1 MSAAVTVSE
10 GASREM
16 ESLCS
21 ELLLPTPGEVGAV
34 GSPGVASTG
43 LAGTASLAA
52 SQDLLL
58 AEASMPGEGAHS
70 EGSNVEIFIEAV
82 AGNVTLSNAA
92 SATEVLVKVVE
103 LYFCERCGQSFSEAS
118 LLSQHQCL
126 LLPPPEHLELPGA
139 LLASASEG
147 QTDPVGSE
155 LPRASTQESSASEC
169 LLCPVC
175 REAFVQPGQLKEHF
189 KTHRAPLGAL
199 SCPERGCHFT
209 TEDRKQLRSHLRHL
223 HGASPVSCACRACPL
238 LFPSRQAM
246 EQHHRTHFPF
256 HCGHCDFITANA
268 KLFWQHRK
276 GHTIESP
283 SEMPTTGDPPS
294 SDSHGLDQCCILPSA
309 SEGQEEAGNCHP
321 GWKAS
326 AVEARPA
333 KPEGTGDNLLKGQ
346 KASAGEEDSN
356 SSGDE
361 SPEEDG
367 ESLCEAEAK
376 ENGKTAPKKVG
387 VPQAQ
392 HFKGDVA
399 EGSEYLYKT
408 HMCPECKRC
417 FKKRTHLVEHLHLH
431 FPDPSLQCPNC
442 HKYFTSKSK
451 LKIHM
456 MRETGEKAH
465 RCPLCHYSSVEKNAL
480 NRHMASM
487 HEDIS
492 NFYSDVYSCPVCEEK
507 FRLSQ
512 ALKEHLKTHKAEPKR
527 LSCFHGDCDYCA
539 EDRKEFVRHLKD
551 AHGIKAVEC
560 KYHACSLL
568 FGTAEAMEAHRK
580 THYAFHCQ
588 QCDFICSNKHVFR
601 KHKKQGHPGSEQL
614 QCSFCPYATFNPVEF
629 HDHVGKMHANEKIH
643 KCTECA
649 FATAHKRV
657 LIRHMLL
664 HTGEKPHKC
673 ELCDFTCRDVSYLS
687 KHMLTHSNDKNF
699 MCTECGYITKWKHY
713 LNVHMR
719 KHTGDLRY
727 QCNQCSYR
735 CHRADQL
742 SSHKL
747 RHQGKSL
754 ICEVCGFA
762 CKRKYELQKHMQA
775 KHSQNYQVPVFQ
787 CQNCT
792 YQTKYKQALL
802 NHENCKHTKQK
813 EFRCALCSYC
823 TFSNT
828 SLFFHKRKIHGY
840 VPGDKDWLE
849 NYASK
854 ELEISSSEAL
864 FGYELGAALH
874 VDASSSLTGKEQ
886 WIKEKPSQA
895 ESQGEEGYQQVF
907 VVPLL
912 EQDAAPP
919 ESSSEAERGVGEGE
933 QSCPIAGNALE
944 DDCLQG
950 NAATGSTE
958 LTVSE
963 DVAESCTL
971 HLEAL
976 NVSSDPLLENLT
988 GGACVTQPE
997 SVEMLS
1003 CKEPPAAYEMLG
1015 SQDGLGLEDSGNTLE
1030 DIPDFEEEEVNVQED
1045 KVVKGSVAAGD
1056 NQGKDALKE
1065 DMGHLEESCS
1075 DHHKLV
1081 ADTELRETSQ
1091 AKLPEAWLSMLKT
1104 REQGRLP
1111 VPEDVTTSGD
1121 NARGGS
1127 ESVLKALR
1135 KQDKEQAETLVLEGR
1150 VQMLVVQS
1158 ESQVF
1163 KCEKCSYITRKEKSM
1178 SLHSKASCQSRR
1190 APLVCRECGASFKQ
1204 QRGLNTHLLKKCPVL
1219 LKNKILK
1226 PTSQEAPGLCQ
1237 PAHQPG
1243 DNGTEMAE
1251 SEKGGSEESRHT
1263 ESPWEA
1269 ELLPDKTQAGGS
1281 PLAGA
1286 QTLGCHTS
1294 EKSLLVDSTEMAEEP
1309 PQQGGGT
1316 EPGGA
1321 AGASQPGKP
1330 SEKYRLEGG
1339 KLHCNAC
1346 SFVCSRVTTITSHVE
1361 DGCRNLEQFWCS
1373 LCPEAFRS
1381 RRALKSHCA
1390 EKHIMHPKEDKPQRT
1405 ELPEGDPPSVE
1416 KGQPSELPLDAA
1428 PPKATLPKRRR
1439 FSCPTCPFTCHQER
1453 AMKTHKKRGC
1463 VTLGEFR
1470 CTSCPFT
1477 SKVAKALRLHRRLH
1491 RKHYSKRPQ
1500 LQCHQCEFTCK
1511 QARCLRQHV
1520 RIKHEG
1526 VKPHKCRYC
1535 EFSTTRRYRLEAH
1548 QSLHT
1553 GVGRISCSICSQ
1565 TFGTNSKLR
1574 IHRLRVHEKTPT
1586 HFCPLCDYSSYLQND
1601 ITRHVNSCH
1610 HGELNFGCS
1619 RCEARFSSETAL
1631 KQHVLRRHE
1640 EKVSYSCPRCDFVC
1654 HSEATLKCHV
1664 QKQHP
1669 HLECST
1675 CKETFATREAL
1686 EEHKTQH
1693 FSHRCELCS
1702 FAAKERQQL
1711 VRHYMESHE
1720 PAAPQDKPLHC
1731 PFCDFACQHQLV
1743 FDQHMKGHGGT
1754 RVYKCSDCEYTTK
1767 NRQKITWHIRIH
1779 TGEKPYKC
1787 HLCKYACADPSR
1799 LKYHMRI
1806 HKEER
1811 KYLCPDCGYKCK
1823 WVNQLKYHMT
1833 KHTGLKPYCCDEC
1846 EYCTNRA
1853 DALRVHKETRHQE
1866 ARSFICE
1873 QCGKAFKTRFL
1884 LKTHLKKH
1892 SEEKPY
1898 VCNACGRAFRWA
1910 AGLRHHYLTHTNEH
1924 PFFCRYCP
1932 YKAKQKFQVIKHIQR
1947 HHPEHGAVDPSQG
1960 VGKDP
1965 STHTVHLHT
1974 VQRESQAK
1982 GPPRMEQEGGC
1993 PVEKDGTP
2001 Q

>member
-1 MSAAVTVSE
+1 MSF
-10 GASREM
+10 
-16 ESLCS
+16 
-21 ELLLPTPGEVGAV
+21 PT
-34 GSPGVASTG
+34 
-43 LAGTASLAA
+43 
-52 SQDLLL
+52 
-58 AEASMPGEGAHS
+58 EA
-70 EGSNVEIFIEAV
+70 
-82 AGNVTLSNAA
+82 
-92 SATEVLVKVVE
+92 
-103 LYFCERCGQSFSEAS
+103 
-118 LLSQHQCL
+118 
-126 LLPPPEHLELPGA
+126 
-139 LLASASEG
+139 
-147 QTDPVGSE
+147 
-155 LPRASTQESSASEC
+155 
-169 LLCPVC
+169 
-175 REAFVQPGQLKEHF
+175 
-189 KTHRAPLGAL
+189 
-199 SCPERGCHFT
+199 
-209 TEDRKQLRSHLRHL
+209 
-223 HGASPVSCACRACPL
+223 
-238 LFPSRQAM
+238 
-246 EQHHRTHFPF
+246 
-256 HCGHCDFITANA
+256 
-268 KLFWQHRK
+268 
-276 GHTIESP
+276 
-283 SEMPTTGDPPS
+283 
-294 SDSHGLDQCCILPSA
+294 A
-309 SEGQEEAGNCHP
+309 SEGQEKAGNCHP
-321 GWKAS
+321 GWKSSTA
-326 AVEARPA
+326 EARPA
-333 KPEGTGDNLLKGQ
+333 KSASSGHSSVKGQ
-346 KASAGEEDSN
+346 KASTGEEDSE

-367 ESLCEAEAK
+367 
-376 ENGKTAPKKVG
+376 
-387 VPQAQ
+387 
-392 HFKGDVA
+392 DVV

-512 ALKEHLKTHKAEPKR
+512 ALKEHLKTHKTEPKK
-527 LSCFHGDCDYCA
+527 LSCFHGDCNYCA

-762 CKRKYELQKHMQA
+762 CKRKYELQKHMQV

-787 CQNCT
+787 CQYCT

-840 VPGDKDWLE
+840 IPGDKDWLE

-864 FGYELGAALH
+864 FGYELSAALH
-874 VDASSSLTGKEQ
+874 VDAM
-886 WIKEKPSQA
+886 
-895 ESQGEEGYQQVF
+895 
-907 VVPLL
+907 PLL
-912 EQDAAPP
+912 EHDAAPP
-919 ESSSEAERGVGEGE
+919 ESSSEAENGVGEGE
-933 QSCPIAGNALE
+933 QSCPASSALE
-944 DDCLQG
+944 DDCMQG
-950 NAATGSTE
+950 DAATGSAE

-963 DVAESCTL
+963 DAAESCTL

-976 NVSSDPLLENLT
+976 NVSSGPLLEHLT
-988 GGACVTQPE
+988 GEACVTQSE
-997 SVEMLS
+997 SMEMLS
-1003 CKEPPAAYEMLG
+1003 CKQPPAAYEMLG
-1015 SQDGLGLEDSGNTLE
+1015 PQDGLGLEDSGNTLE
-1030 DIPDFEEEEVNVQED
+1030 DIPDFEEEDVGVPED
-1045 KVVKGSVAAGD
+1045 EVKGNVAAGD
-1056 NQGKDALKE
+1056 NQGKDT
-1065 DMGHLEESCS
+1065 DM
-1075 DHHKLV
+1075 
-1081 ADTELRETSQ
+1081 ATS
-1091 AKLPEAWLSMLKT
+1091 S
-1104 REQGRLP
+1104 
-1111 VPEDVTTSGD
+1111 D
-1121 NARGGS
+1121 NARGSS
-1127 ESVLKALR
+1127 ESLLKALR

-1150 VQMLVVQS
+1150 VQMLVMQS

-1190 APLVCRECGASFKQ
+1190 TPLLCQECGASFKQ
-1204 QRGLNTHLLKKCPVL
+1204 RRGLNTHLLKKCPVL
-1219 LKNKILK
+1219 LKNNKILK
-1226 PTSQEAPGLCQ
+1226 PTSQEPPGLCQ
-1237 PAHQPG
+1237 PADQPG
-1243 DNGTEMAE
+1243 DNGTETAE
-1251 SEKGGSEESRHT
+1251 SEKGSSEESRHA

-1269 ELLPDKTQAGGS
+1269 ELLPDKTQAVGS
-1281 PLAGA
+1281 PLTGA
-1286 QTLGCHTS
+1286 QTSGCHPS
-1294 EKSLLVDSTEMAEEP
+1294 EKSLLGDSTEMAEEP
-1309 PQQGGGT
+1309 PQQGDGT
-1316 EPGGA
+1316 EPGGVA
-1321 AGASQPGKP
+1321 RASQPGKP

-1373 LCPEAFRS
+1373 LCPETFRS
-1381 RRALKSHCA
+1381 RELAL
-1390 EKHIMHPKEDKPQRT
+1390 DT
-1405 ELPEGDPPSVE
+1405 
-1416 KGQPSELPLDAA
+1416 A

-1470 CTSCPFT
+1470 CASCPFT

-1500 LQCHQCEFTCK
+1500 LQCRQCEFTCK

-1526 VKPHKCRYC
+1526 VKPHKCHYC

-1553 GVGRISCSICSQ
+1553 GVGRIACGICSQ

-1640 EKVSYSCPRCDFVC
+1640 EKVSYGCPRCSFVC

-1720 PAAPQDKPLHC
+1720 PAEPQDKPLHC
-1731 PFCDFACQHQLV
+1731 PFCDFACRYQLV

-1754 RVYKCSDCEYTTK
+1754 RVYKCSDCEYSTK

-1833 KHTGLKPYCCDEC
+1833 KHTGLKPYRCDEC

-1965 STHTVHLHT
+1965 STHTVHLHS

-1982 GPPRMEQEGGC
+1982 GPRMEQEGEC
-1993 PVEKDGTP
+1993 PTEKDGTS

>member
-16 ESLCS
+16 ETLCS

-34 GSPGVASTG
+34 GSPGMASTG
-43 LAGTASLAA
+43 LAGTPPLAA

-58 AEASMPGEGAHS
+58 AEASMPGEGAHA

-82 AGNVTLSNAA
+82 AGN
-92 SATEVLVKVVE
+92 
-103 LYFCERCGQSFSEAS
+103 
-118 LLSQHQCL
+118 
-126 LLPPPEHLELPGA
+126 
-139 LLASASEG
+139 
-147 QTDPVGSE
+147 
-155 LPRASTQESSASEC
+155 
-169 LLCPVC
+169 
-175 REAFVQPGQLKEHF
+175 
-189 KTHRAPLGAL
+189 THRAPSGAL
-199 SCPERGCHFT
+199 PCPERGCHFT

-256 HCGHCDFITANA
+256 HCSHCDFITANA

-276 GHTIESP
+276 GHTTESP
-283 SEMPTTGDPPS
+283 SEMPTTGHPPG
-294 SDSHGLDQCCILPSA
+294 SDSHGFDQCCILPS
-309 SEGQEEAGNCHP
+309 
-321 GWKAS
+321 
-326 AVEARPA
+326 
-333 KPEGTGDNLLKGQ
+333 GTEDSSLKGQ
-346 KASAGEEDSN
+346 KASAGEEDSD

-367 ESLCEAEAK
+367 ESLCEAKAK
-376 ENGKTAPKKVG
+376 EDGKAAPKKFG

-512 ALKEHLKTHKAEPKR
+512 ALKEHLKTHKAEPKK
-527 LSCFHGDCDYCA
+527 LSCFHGDCNYCA

-699 MCTECGYITKWKHY
+699 MCAECGYITKWKHY

-775 KHSQNYQVPVFQ
+775 KHSQNYQVPIFQ
-787 CQNCT
+787 CQYCT

-864 FGYELGAALH
+864 FGCELGAALH
-874 VDASSSLTGKEQ
+874 VDASSPLAGKEQ
-886 WIKEKPSQA
+886 WIKEKPCQV

-912 EQDAAPP
+912 GQDAAPP
-919 ESSSEAERGVGEGE
+919 ESSSEAERGIGEGE

-944 DDCLQG
+944 DDCMHG
-950 NAATGSTE
+950 NVATGSTE

-963 DVAESCTL
+963 DVAETCTL

-988 GGACVTQPE
+988 GEACVTQPE

-1015 SQDGLGLEDSGNTLE
+1015 SRDGLGLEDSGNTLE
-1030 DIPDFEEEEVNVQED
+1030 DIPDFEEEVDVQED

-1056 NQGKDALKE
+1056 NQGKDTIEE
-1065 DMGHLEESCS
+1065 DMGHLEGSCS
-1075 DHHKLV
+1075 DHDKVV
-1081 ADTELRETSQ
+1081 ADTEVRETSQ

-1104 REQGRLP
+1104 PEQGHLP
-1111 VPEDVTTSGD
+1111 VPEDVTTSND

-1163 KCEKCSYITRKEKSM
+1163 RCEKCSYITRKEKSM
-1178 SLHSKASCQSRR
+1178 SLHSKASCHSRR
-1190 APLVCRECGASFKQ
+1190 TPLVCRECGASFKQ

-1219 LKNKILK
+1219 LKNNKILK
-1226 PTSQEAPGLCQ
+1226 PSNQEAPGLCQ
-1237 PAHQPG
+1237 PADQPG
-1243 DNGTEMAE
+1243 DNGTETE
-1251 SEKGGSEESRHT
+1251 NKKGGSEESGHA

-1269 ELLPDKTQAGGS
+1269 EL
-1281 PLAGA
+1281 
-1286 QTLGCHTS
+1286 
-1294 EKSLLVDSTEMAEEP
+1294 TEAAEEP
-1309 PQQGGGT
+1309 PQQGSGT
-1316 EPGGA
+1316 EPDGA
-1321 AGASQPGKP
+1321 ADASQSGKS

-1346 SFVCSRVTTITSHVE
+1346 SFVCSRVSTITSHVE

-1390 EKHIMHPKEDKPQRT
+1390 EKHIVHLKEDEPQRT
-1405 ELPEGDPPSVE
+1405 ELPEGDPLSVE
-1416 KGQPSELPLDAA
+1416 KDQPSELPLDAA
-1428 PPKATLPKRRR
+1428 PPKATLPKGRR

-1477 SKVAKALRLHRRLH
+1477 SKVAKALRLHRGLH

-1511 QARCLRQHV
+1511 QARCLRQHI

-1553 GVGRISCSICSQ
+1553 GVGRIACGICSQ

-1574 IHRLRVHEKTPT
+1574 IHHLRVHEKTPT

-1640 EKVSYSCPRCDFVC
+1640 KKVSYSCPRCDFVC

-1675 CKETFATREAL
+1675 CKETFTTREAL

-1833 KHTGLKPYCCDEC
+1833 KHTGLKPYRCDEC

-1947 HHPEHGAVDPSQG
+1947 HHPEHRAVDPSQG

-1982 GPPRMEQEGGC
+1982 GHPRMEQEGGC
-1993 PVEKDGTP
+1993 PVEKDGIL

>member
-1 MSAAVTVSE
+1 MSAAVTISE

-16 ESLCS
+16 ETLCS

-34 GSPGVASTG
+34 GSPGVASAG
-43 LAGTASLAA
+43 LAGTPPLAA

-58 AEASMPGEGAHS
+58 AEASMPGEGAHA
-70 EGSNVEIFIEAV
+70 EGSNVEIFIETV

-92 SATEVLVKVVE
+92 NAT
-103 LYFCERCGQSFSEAS
+103 A
-118 LLSQHQCL
+118 
-126 LLPPPEHLELPGA
+126 
-139 LLASASEG
+139 ASEG
-147 QTDPVGSE
+147 
-155 LPRASTQESSASEC
+155 
-169 LLCPVC
+169 
-175 REAFVQPGQLKEHF
+175 REE
-189 KTHRAPLGAL
+189 T
-199 SCPERGCHFT
+199 
-209 TEDRKQLRSHLRHL
+209 
-223 HGASPVSCACRACPL
+223 
-238 LFPSRQAM
+238 
-246 EQHHRTHFPF
+246 
-256 HCGHCDFITANA
+256 
-268 KLFWQHRK
+268 
-276 GHTIESP
+276 
-283 SEMPTTGDPPS
+283 
-294 SDSHGLDQCCILPSA
+294 
-309 SEGQEEAGNCHP
+309 GNCHP
-321 GWKAS
+321 GCKAS
-326 AVEARPA
+326 TAEARPA
-333 KPEGTGDNLLKGQ
+333 KPAGTEDSSLKGQ

-367 ESLCEAEAK
+367 ESLCKAK
-376 ENGKTAPKKVG
+376 AKDDGKAAPKKVG
-387 VPQAQ
+387 VLQAQ

-456 MRETGEKAH
+456 MRETGEKTH

-512 ALKEHLKTHKAEPKR
+512 ALKEHLKTHKAEPKS
-527 LSCFHGDCDYCA
+527 LSCFHGDCNYCA

-551 AHGIKAVEC
+551 AHGVKAVEC

-775 KHSQNYQVPVFQ
+775 KHSQNYQVPIFQ
-787 CQNCT
+787 CQYCT

-854 ELEISSSEAL
+854 ELEINSSEAL
-864 FGYELGAALH
+864 FGCELSGTLH
-874 VDASSSLTGKEQ
+874 VDSSSPLSGKEQ
-886 WIKEKPSQA
+886 WIKEKPSQV

-907 VVPLL
+907 MVPLL

-919 ESSSEAERGVGEGE
+919 VSSSEAEKGVGEGE
-933 QSCPIAGNALE
+933 QSCTIAGNALE
-944 DDCLQG
+944 DDCMHG

-997 SVEMLS
+997 SMEMLS

-1015 SQDGLGLEDSGNTLE
+1015 SRDGLGLEDSGNTLE
-1030 DIPDFEEEEVNVQED
+1030 DIPDFEEEVDVQED
-1045 KVVKGSVAAGD
+1045 KVVKGSVVAGE
-1056 NQGKDALKE
+1056 NQGKDTLEE
-1065 DMGHLEESCS
+1065 DMGHLEGSCLE
-1075 DHHKLV
+1075 HHKVV
-1081 ADTELRETSQ
+1081 ADTEVRETSQ

-1104 REQGRLP
+1104 PEQGHLP
-1111 VPEDVTTSGD
+1111 VSEDVTTSGD
-1121 NARGGS
+1121 NTRGGS

-1163 KCEKCSYITRKEKSM
+1163 RCEKCSYITRKEKSM
-1178 SLHSKASCQSRR
+1178 TLHSKASCQSRR
-1190 APLVCRECGASFKQ
+1190 APLVCHECGASFKQ

-1219 LKNKILK
+1219 LKSNRILK
-1226 PTSQEAPGLCQ
+1226 PANQEASGLCQ
-1237 PAHQPG
+1237 PADQPS
-1243 DNGTEMAE
+1243 DNGTEAAE
-1251 SEKGGSEESRHT
+1251 SEKGGSEKSGHA

-1269 ELLPDKTQAGGS
+1269 EMLPDQTQAAGI

-1286 QTLGCHTS
+1286 QTSGCRAS
-1294 EKSLLVDSTEMAEEP
+1294 EKSLLGDSTEVAEEP
-1309 PQQGGGT
+1309 PQLGGGT

-1321 AGASQPGKP
+1321 AGASLPGKP

-1346 SFVCSRVTTITSHVE
+1346 SFVCSRVSTITSHVE
-1361 DGCRNLEQFWCS
+1361 GGCRNLEHFWCS

-1381 RRALKSHCA
+1381 RQALKSHCA
-1390 EKHIMHPKEDKPQRT
+1390 EKHIVHPKENEPQRT
-1405 ELPEGDPPSVE
+1405 ELTEGEPLSVE
-1416 KGQPSELPLDAA
+1416 KDQPRELPLDAA
-1428 PPKATLPKRRR
+1428 PPKVTLPKRRR

-1453 AMKTHKKRGC
+1453 AMKTHRKRGC

-1470 CTSCPFT
+1470 CSSCPFT

-1500 LQCHQCEFTCK
+1500 LQCRQCEFTCK

-1553 GVGRISCSICSQ
+1553 GVGRIACGICSQ

-1711 VRHYMESHE
+1711 VRHYVESHE

-1833 KHTGLKPYCCDEC
+1833 KHTGLKPYRCDEC

-1947 HHPEHGAVDPSQG
+1947 HHPEHRAVDPSQG

-1974 VQRESQAK
+1974 VQRESRDK
-1982 GPPRMEQEGGC
+1982 GSPRMEQEGGC
-1993 PVEKDGTP
+1993 PAEKDGTLP
-2001 Q
+2001 

>member
-1 MSAAVTVSE
+1 
-10 GASREM
+10 
-16 ESLCS
+16 SLQHH
-21 ELLLPTPGEVGAV
+21 G
-34 GSPGVASTG
+34 
-43 LAGTASLAA
+43 
-52 SQDLLL
+52 
-58 AEASMPGEGAHS
+58 
-70 EGSNVEIFIEAV
+70 
-82 AGNVTLSNAA
+82 
-92 SATEVLVKVVE
+92 
-103 LYFCERCGQSFSEAS
+103 
-118 LLSQHQCL
+118 LLSFL
-126 LLPPPEHLELPGA
+126 LDTV
-139 LLASASEG
+139 G
-147 QTDPVGSE
+147 QK
-155 LPRASTQESSASEC
+155 
-169 LLCPVC
+169 
-175 REAFVQPGQLKEHF
+175 EAE
-189 KTHRAPLGAL
+189 
-199 SCPERGCHFT
+199 
-209 TEDRKQLRSHLRHL
+209 
-223 HGASPVSCACRACPL
+223 
-238 LFPSRQAM
+238 
-246 EQHHRTHFPF
+246 
-256 HCGHCDFITANA
+256 
-268 KLFWQHRK
+268 
-276 GHTIESP
+276 
-283 SEMPTTGDPPS
+283 
-294 SDSHGLDQCCILPSA
+294 
-309 SEGQEEAGNCHP
+309 NCHP
-321 GWKAS
+321 DW
-326 AVEARPA
+326 EATS
-333 KPEGTGDNLLKGQ
+333 EETGTANPSGSLEELKVSEHLPVLVSFLFL
-346 KASAGEEDSN
+346 A
-356 SSGDE
+356 
-361 SPEEDG
+361 DG
-367 ESLCEAEAK
+367 YSFAL
-376 ENGKTAPKKVG
+376 T
-387 VPQAQ
+387 
-392 HFKGDVA
+392 GDVA
-399 EGSEYLYKT
+399 EGSEYIYKT

-431 FPDPSLQCPNC
+431 YPDPSLQCPNC

-492 NFYSDVYSCPVCEEK
+492 NFYSDVYSCPVCKEK

-527 LSCFHGDCDYCA
+527 LSCFQGGCDYCA

-614 QCSFCPYATFNPVEF
+614 QCSFCPYATFNPVEY

-775 KHSQNYQVPVFQ
+775 KHSQNYQVPIFQ
-787 CQNCT
+787 CQYCA

-854 ELEISSSEAL
+854 ELEINSSESV

-874 VDASSSLTGKEQ
+874 VDASSPFSSKEQ
-886 WIKEKPSQA
+886 WAKVKPSQP
-895 ESQGEEGYQQVF
+895 ESQGEEGCQQASM
-907 VVPLL
+907 L
-912 EQDAAPP
+912 
-919 ESSSEAERGVGEGE
+919 
-933 QSCPIAGNALE
+933 I
-944 DDCLQG
+944 
-950 NAATGSTE
+950 T
-958 LTVSE
+958 SE
-963 DVAESCTL
+963 DVAESCML
-971 HLEAL
+971 HLETV
-976 NVSSDPLLENLT
+976 NVSSDPILEHLT
-988 GGACVTQPE
+988 GNACMAQPE
-997 SVEMLS
+997 SMEMLS

-1015 SQDGLGLEDSGNTLE
+1015 SQDDLGLEDNDTGASQENDTVGEATE
-1030 DIPDFEEEEVNVQED
+1030 D
-1045 KVVKGSVAAGD
+1045 AATSHD
-1056 NQGKDALKE
+1056 
-1065 DMGHLEESCS
+1065 
-1075 DHHKLV
+1075 
-1081 ADTELRETSQ
+1081 DTRNS
-1091 AKLPEAWLSMLKT
+1091 
-1104 REQGRLP
+1104 
-1111 VPEDVTTSGD
+1111 
-1121 NARGGS
+1121 S

-1158 ESQVF
+1158 ESQIF

-1178 SLHSKASCQSRR
+1178 SLHSKASCQSHRTL
-1190 APLVCRECGASFKQ
+1190 LVCRECGASFKQ

-1219 LKNKILK
+1219 LKKNKVLK
-1226 PTSQEAPGLCQ
+1226 PAVAEAAGSHCPTEQL
-1237 PAHQPG
+1237 G
-1243 DNGTEMAE
+1243 DNTAETAE
-1251 SEKGGSEESRHT
+1251 SDKGGMEEPGHP

-1269 ELLPDKTQAGGS
+1269 EMMPDKMQESDGPFAGEHVSGCPS
-1281 PLAGA
+1281 P
-1286 QTLGCHTS
+1286 
-1294 EKSLLVDSTEMAEEP
+1294 EKSLSGDSAEVAEESS
-1309 PQQGGGT
+1309 QQGDGAETSRT
-1316 EPGGA
+1316 ECPL
-1321 AGASQPGKP
+1321 QVGKP

-1346 SFVCSRVTTITSHVE
+1346 SFVCSRVSTITSHVE
-1361 DGCRNLEQFWCS
+1361 DGCRT
-1373 LCPEAFRS
+1373 FRS
-1381 RRALKSHCA
+1381 QRALKNHCA
-1390 EKHIMHPKEDKPQRT
+1390 EKHLPYPKDRPHSTQLLGGHTAST
-1405 ELPEGDPPSVE
+1405 ETEQPGDPV
-1416 KGQPSELPLDAA
+1416 LDAA
-1428 PPKATLPKRRR
+1428 PPKAALPKQRR
-1439 FSCPTCPFTCHQER
+1439 FTCPTCPFTCHQER

-1470 CTSCPFT
+1470 CASCPFT
-1477 SKVAKALRLHRRLH
+1477 SKVAKALRLHRKLH

-1500 LQCHQCEFTCK
+1500 LQCRQCEFTCK

-1526 VKPHKCRYC
+1526 VKPHKCLYC

-1553 GVGRISCSICSQ
+1553 GVGRIACSICSQ

-1610 HGELNFGCS
+1610 RGELNFGCS

-1631 KQHVLRRHE
+1631 KQHILRRHE
-1640 EKVSYSCPRCDFVC
+1640 EKVSYGCPQCGFVC

-1669 HLECST
+1669 HLECGT
-1675 CKETFATREAL
+1675 CKESFPSRDAL
-1686 EEHKTQH
+1686 EEHKKQH

-1711 VRHYMESHE
+1711 VRHYVESHE
-1720 PAAPQDKPLHC
+1720 PAAPQDKPLQC
-1731 PFCDFACQHQLV
+1731 PFCDFACRHQLV

-1754 RVYKCSDCEYTTK
+1754 RIYKCSDCEYTTK

-1787 HLCKYACADPSR
+1787 HLCKYTCADPSR

-1833 KHTGLKPYCCDEC
+1833 KHTGLKPYRCDEC

-1853 DALRVHKETRHQE
+1853 DALRVHKETRHRD

-1947 HHPEHGAVDPSQG
+1947 HHPECGAGDPSQG

-1965 STHTVHLHT
+1965 STPTVYLHA
-1974 VQRESQAK
+1974 VQRESPAT
-1982 GPPRMEQEGGC
+1982 GPPMLQQEGEC
-1993 PVEKDGTP
+1993 LTEKDSIS